1 MKRLIAA
8 VAILLGALSL
18 NSSAQT
24 YPAKPVKILV
34 GFAPGGAAD
43 ILWRILAERLTE
55 RLKQQVIIENRP
67 AAGGIIAGQAVAKAS
82 PDGYTLLQVGSS
94 IFGIGPALFKS
105 LPYDPVSDFQ
115 MVSQVAYFGY
125 AVVTQSSSKY
135 HSVRD
140 VIAEAKSSPGKINIG
155 TIVVGSGQY
164 LAAELLKSVAGI
176 DAAIIPFKSSGELI
190 TALKS
195 NDVHIAIE
203 TLPPVMPHIKNGA
216 FRAIAVTSGQ
226 RAPLLPDAATMMESG
241 VPGYDLVIWNG
252 LAAPLKTPQ
261 SIVNLL
267 NRELN
272 AIVGLPEVQKKL
284 LDLGFVAKGG
294 TPEEFRA
301 LLIKDIAKWKDI
313 IERAKIEKQ

>member
-1 MKRLIAA
+1 
-8 VAILLGALSL
+8 
-18 NSSAQT
+18 
-24 YPAKPVKILV
+24 
-34 GFAPGGAAD
+34 
-43 ILWRILAERLTE
+43 
-55 RLKQQVIIENRP
+55 
-67 AAGGIIAGQAVAKAS
+67 
-82 PDGYTLLQVGSS
+82 
-94 IFGIGPALFKS
+94 
-105 LPYDPVSDFQ
+105 